1 MPHRRENM
9 TDKPENSRHK
19 LHSGPGVYC
28 IVENDDII
36 YIGQSNNCETRAL
49 QHPMTNSEN
58 VTAHSYKTD
67 SLHRKVVE
75 GFLIYVYQPKY
86 NTIQTHRDIQKF
98 TKVPETAHKVV
109 DEHGIPDE
117 ALLKRHINNSD
128 NTRRLKEMSLDA
140 RLDLHNTELPAQKK
154 LKVRDRELMAQ
165 FMDLKSDLEE
175 RNGKYSV
182 QATLEYAI
190 RLAYQRL
197 EDVRQQ
203 DDKLSEVAENV
214 QATLSK

>member
-1 MPHRRENM
+1 M
-9 TDKPENSRHK
+9 TDELGNSRHK

-28 IVENDDII
+28 IVESGEII
-36 YIGQSNNCETRAL
+36 YIGQSKNCGTRAL

-58 VTAHSYKTD
+58 VNAHSYETD

-86 NTIQTHRDIQKF
+86 NCIQTPRDIQKF
-98 TKVPETAHKVV
+98 RKFPETARKVV

-128 NTRRLKEMSLDA
+128 NTHRLKEMSLDA

-165 FMDLKSDLEE
+165 FMDLKNDLEE